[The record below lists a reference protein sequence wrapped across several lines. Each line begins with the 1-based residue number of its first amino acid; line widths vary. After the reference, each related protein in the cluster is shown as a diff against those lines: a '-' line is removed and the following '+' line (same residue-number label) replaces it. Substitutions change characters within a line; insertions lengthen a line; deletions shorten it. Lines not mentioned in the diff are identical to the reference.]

1 MADYFWKD
9 VIHQKIPND
18 CMTPLECC
26 LLTRILGSKP
36 DGDGIYFFA
45 DESSFNSYIH
55 IDDELTDAVRQ
66 TIDSDLRKDVEK
78 QLSDPVV
85 QSMASLNLTN

>member
-26 LLTRILGSKP
+26 LLTRILESEP

-45 DESSFNSYIH
+45 DESSFNS
-55 IDDELTDAVRQ
+55 
-66 TIDSDLRKDVEK
+66 
-78 QLSDPVV
+78 
-85 QSMASLNLTN
+85 